1 LVTQPATMISQL
13 NGAQAPFSIFWPSS
27 LIKTFVTSLGDVEMK
42 YIALLASTVLLSL
55 SAVSAEAKHRWTYT
69 TFAPWNGETVFW
81 EEDGDDVAYY
91 EEDIEDEAE
100 RYYQN
105 RRKNIKRAQDDDGWW
120 IEDNAREKFEQRK
133 KNRKAAIVKK
143 AAAKPKAVVVKP
155 KVVAVVTP
163 KPVIK
168 PKLQVANLDK
178 PAVAARPKVVA
189 PVAPKTN
196 SVTDKTIGCTAG
208 AAVVTGYGFAEVKP
222 KACTGKTYAY
232 TAARAGKTYEIQ
244 MTAASGE
251 IVDVKK
257 VN

>member
-1 LVTQPATMISQL
+1 
-13 NGAQAPFSIFWPSS
+13 
-27 LIKTFVTSLGDVEMK
+27 MK

-69 TFAPWNGETVFW
+69 TFAPWNDETVIW
-81 EEDGDDVAYY
+81 EEDEGDVAYY

-100 RYYQN
+100 RYYQS
-105 RRKNIKRAQDDDGWW
+105 RRKNIKRAQQEDDGWW
-120 IEDNAREKFEQRK
+120 IEEPAREKFEQRK
-133 KNRKAAIVKK
+133 KKRKAPIVKK
-143 AAAKPKAVVVKP
+143 AAAKPKAVVAKP
-155 KVVAVVTP
+155 KIVTVVTP
-163 KPVIK
+163 KPVVK
-168 PKLQVANLDK
+168 PKLQIASLDK
-178 PAVAARPKVVA
+178 PATPVKPKI
-189 PVAPKTN
+189 VAPKVN
-196 SVTDKTIGCTAG
+196 KVTDKTIGCTAG

-232 TAARAGKTYEIQ
+232 TAARAGKSYEIQ